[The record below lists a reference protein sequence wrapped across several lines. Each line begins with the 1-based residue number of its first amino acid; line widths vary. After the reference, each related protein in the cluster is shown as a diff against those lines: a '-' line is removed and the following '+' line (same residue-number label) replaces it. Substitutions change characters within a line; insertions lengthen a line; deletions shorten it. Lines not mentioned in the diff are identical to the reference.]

1 MATRKSSFATND
13 SEQVAAFSA
22 SLAKEAGN
30 RLAVLQ
36 PSLLAVACRRSRFCL
51 LAGAV
56 VLVQA
61 CTPIP
66 QRDPAFAPV
75 APADLR
81 PPAQNSGAIYQSGY
95 DTRLFEDQTARRV
108 GDILTIAL
116 QESTQATKA
125 ADLNTKK
132 ENTMSAEAPSIF
144 GFAASALTGQSA
156 RTTLQ
161 SAKEFKGTGSA
172 DQSNSLTGNI
182 SVTVVD
188 VLPNGNLSVRGE
200 KRVTLNQ
207 GDEFIRLSGIVRP
220 VDINSSNIVTSDK
233 VADVTI
239 MYVGD
244 GAMADASKMGWL
256 GRIFQS
262 AWFPF

>member
-1 MATRKSSFATND
+1 MATYKSSFAAND
-13 SEQVAAFSA
+13 SLPDAPVAASMVDA
-22 SLAKEAGN
+22 AGN
-30 RLAVLQ
+30 
-36 PSLLAVACRRSRFCL
+36 PSRFCVLGAAL
-51 LAGAV
+51 L
-56 VLVQA
+56 LVQA

-66 QRDPAFAPV
+66 QRDAAFAPV

-81 PPAQNSGAIYQSGY
+81 PPAQSSGAIYQSGY

-108 GDILTIAL
+108 GDILTIEL
-116 QESTQATKA
+116 QESTQASKA

-161 SAKEFKGTGSA
+161 SAKEYKGSGMA
-172 DQSNSLTGNI
+172 DQRNSLTGNI